1 MKVLIYLS
9 ALLAGLAY
17 TAGLST
23 WLVAGNVGATPEDQL
38 LAALAP
44 TALWCSA
51 WLFGL
56 DRFLA
61 GGPIEPARFRG
72 LTWWKRVG
80 LTTWMLGSMLSIL
93 YPLAFGGP
101 LLPSVVTLASG
112 VALRFAATSVGRRLA
127 ENREADTASASLRLP
142 TAEHLIALGSC
153 CLAIG
158 SSLIFWFSLLLD
170 YSTLDWNSRL
180 LSGLHLALFLT
191 SMATMLYGTF
201 IRERILH
208 DARVNPDHVRGLHRR
223 VMKHDG
229 HAPDDEMGR
238 QGVRYATAL
247 PYLLHFPLQF
257 LPLLFLSQVAQKVET
272 GAVVGSSIGSQLF
285 GVVFAIVV
293 IMLTAYYIRQVGAG
307 RRYALEQSIVP

>member
-9 ALLAGLAY
+9 SLLAGLAY

-23 WLVAGNVGATPEDQL
+23 WLIAGNPGATSEDQL

-51 WLFGL
+51 WLIGL

-61 GGPIEPARFRG
+61 GGPIESARFRG

-80 LTTWMLGSMLSIL
+80 QATWMLGSMLSIL
-93 YPLAFGGP
+93 YSFAFGGP
-101 LLPSVVTLASG
+101 ILPSVVTLASG
-112 VALRFAATSVGRRLA
+112 VALRFAATSVGRSLA

-153 CLAIG
+153 CIAIG
-158 SSLIFWFSLLLD
+158 SSLAFWFSLLID
-170 YSTLDWNSRL
+170 YSTPDWNSRL
-180 LSGLHLALFLT
+180 LSGIQLALFLT
-191 SMATMLYGTF
+191 SMATMLYGAF
-201 IRERILH
+201 IRDRILH
-208 DARVNPDHVRGLHRR
+208 DARVNPDHVRELHRL

-229 HAPDDEMGR
+229 PAPDDEMGR
-238 QGVRYATAL
+238 QGIRYAVAL

-257 LPLLFLSQVAQKVET
+257 VPLLFLSQVARKIET
-272 GAVVGSSIGSQLF
+272 GAVVGSSFGSQFF
-285 GVVFAIVV
+285 GVIFAVAVV
-293 IMLTAYYIRQVGAG
+293 LVTGYYVRQVRAG
-307 RRYALEQSIVP
+307 RRYALEHSIVP